1 MFIESRL
8 VVQRLCARRRF
19 PSIAI
24 TEQHLNRVTGF
35 EAHQVGDA
43 GFGPNLDLIVQL
55 GESTDGGWVYT
66 E

>member
-24 TEQHLNRVTGF
+24 TEQHLNRVTGV

-43 GFGPNLDLIVQL
+43 VAIHVGYIGHSS
-55 GESTDGGWVYT
+55 E
-66 E
+66 